1 MKKRIK
7 FIPIPNTIDNTRIS
21 AYFDY
26 GTMQVYINSIPFK
39 IEQKKIPKKIITFI
53 RIGYLIFVLVH
64 EHALNEYRRI
74 LHRFDNN
81 IEESTSEKFFVK
93 NKNIEEG
100 GEYFE
105 REVLGLKMSSNGF
118 ILTISNI
125 INAMQKDI
133 WNMENIK
140 DFKEKFNKEYTV
152 EEVKN
157 LKDKNFIKL
166 LKLLHIQPEELFT
179 PLISILSIPYLSTN
193 EESGYVCGNSIR
205 SYNLKY
211 KV

>member
-74 LHRFDNN
+74 LYRFDNN

-93 NKNIEEG
+93 
-100 GEYFE
+100 
-105 REVLGLKMSSNGF
+105 
-118 ILTISNI
+118 
-125 INAMQKDI
+125 
-133 WNMENIK
+133 IK
-140 DFKEKFNKEYTV
+140 
-152 EEVKN
+152 
-157 LKDKNFIKL
+157 I
-166 LKLLHIQPEELFT
+166 
-179 PLISILSIPYLSTN
+179 
-193 EESGYVCGNSIR
+193 
-205 SYNLKY
+205 
-211 KV
+211 